1 MVLFHLP
8 RRASHRAAVWRVRGF
23 MVKVSLI
30 QLDLCRKP
38 ATRLRERH
46 FKVSF
51 THSESDQRALD
62 GEYAALR
69 EGVGYRLLEERL
81 IVRVTGDDRLSF
93 FHGMCSADV
102 KGARAG
108 DILPALFLTEHAH
121 VIGDFFIW
129 VEENAL
135 TIETDLAA
143 WPREKEH
150 LEKLLVAD
158 DVELEEFHPLS
169 VLHVEGPR
177 AADALSSA
185 EISGAHAL
193 KPWQCSKSVNTLLG
207 RLPRYGAD
215 AFSLLGDRVVLIEV
229 AERLARVGAITVGEA
244 SLGVI
249 RVEHGIAKVGVDTAE
264 KTIALEAS
272 LQRAISFNKGC
283 YLGQE
288 TIERATARGGLKKK
302 LFGLRF
308 AKPVASGSEL
318 FLDGKEVGRVT
329 SAVISPRLGALGLA
343 ILHHSAWTPGVM
355 LIARDASGE
364 IEARVSE
371 LPFDK

>member
-1 MVLFHLP
+1 L
-8 RRASHRAAVWRVRGF
+8 G
-23 MVKVSLI
+23 
-30 QLDLCRKP
+30 P
-38 ATRLRERH
+38 ARRLRERH

-51 THSESDQRALD
+51 THSESYPRSLD

-81 IVRVTGDDRLSF
+81 IVRVTGDDRISF

-102 KGARAG
+102 KGAHPG

-121 VIGDFFIW
+121 VLGDFFIW
-129 VEENAL
+129 FEDKAL
-135 TIETDLAA
+135 TIETEVTA

-169 VLHVEGPR
+169 VLYVAGPR
-177 AADALSSA
+177 AADALSSV

-193 KPWQCSKSVNTLLG
+193 KPWQCSKSVNAILG

-215 AFSLLGDRVVLIEV
+215 AFSLLGDRVVLSEV
-229 AERLARVGAITVGEA
+229 AERVARAGAVAVGDA
-244 SLGVI
+244 SLDVI
-249 RVEHGIAKVGVDTAE
+249 RVEHGIATVGIDTAE
-264 KTIALEAS
+264 KTIALEARLERS
-272 LQRAISFNKGC
+272 ISFNKGC

-302 LFGLRF
+302 LYGLRF
-308 AKPVASGSEL
+308 ARPVVSGSEL

-329 SAVISPRLGALGLA
+329 SAVISPRLGAIGLA
-343 ILHHSAWTPGVM
+343 ILHHSAWTPGAI
-355 LIARDASGE
+355 LIARDSSGE
-364 IEARVSE
+364 VEARVCE

>member
-1 MVLFHLP
+1 MSFSGNVIDP
-8 RRASHRAAVWRVRGF
+8 T
-23 MVKVSLI
+23 SLDADY
-30 QLDLCRKP
+30 Q
-38 ATRLRERH
+38 
-46 FKVSF
+46 
-51 THSESDQRALD
+51 
-62 GEYAALR
+62 ALR
-69 EGVGYRLLEERL
+69 EGCGYRLLEERV
-81 IVRVTGDDRLSF
+81 IVRVTGDDRVSF

-102 KGARAG
+102 KGAHPG

-129 VEENAL
+129 FEEKAL
-135 TIETDLAA
+135 TVETELTA

-150 LEKLLVAD
+150 LERLLVAD

-169 VLHVEGPR
+169 VLHIEGPR

-193 KPWQCSKSVNTLLG
+193 KPWQCSKSVNAILG
-207 RLPRYGAD
+207 RVPRYGAD
-215 AFSLLGDRVVLIEV
+215 AFSLLGDRVVLSGV
-229 AERLARVGAITVGEA
+229 AERLARAGAVAVSEA
-244 SLGVI
+244 SLEVV
-249 RVEHGIAKVGVDTAE
+249 RVEHGIAKIGVDTAE
-264 KTIALEAS
+264 KTIALEAR
-272 LQRAISFNKGC
+272 LERAISFNKGC

-308 AKPVASGSEL
+308 ATRVASGSEL

-329 SAVISPRLGALGLA
+329 SAVVSPRLGAIGLA
-343 ILHHSAWTPGVM
+343 ILHHSAWTPGAM
-355 LIARDASGE
+355 LVARDLSGDL
-364 IEARVSE
+364 EARVSE